1 MSPYKVWLVC
11 SMLAV
16 ITKFHVSLVVDD
28 PLNVWSID
36 HILGPM
42 VEHIHQLC
50 PKNMLMEKL
59 DHQVCI

>member
-1 MSPYKVWLVC
+1 VWLVC

-42 VEHIHQLC
+42 FEHIHQLC
-50 PKNMLMEKL
+50 LEKYVDAWGSL
-59 DHQVCI
+59 IIKYG